1 MRETLIY
8 LTYIDPYK
16 TTNLLHAKINEQFE
30 IAKQQNK
37 INPALLNSIS
47 WSAGCI
53 SGAMND
59 MTEMQFL
66 IVFIKVLLSLCEIIH
81 GKGNKAICASNIMY
95 VVGQYPKFLNNH
107 WKFLKTVVKKLFEFM
122 HESFEGVQDFACETF
137 LKISIKCARN
147 FTILQQ
153 GENEEYIKDLVR
165 NVSETTKD
173 LKPHQQLMFYE
184 AIGNLINSE
193 QNHIEK
199 GYIY

>member
-8 LTYIDPYK
+8 LTYIDPFK

-47 WSAGCI
+47 WAAGCI
-53 SGAMND
+53 SGAMNEVA
-59 MTEMQFL
+59 EMQFL
-66 IVFIKVLLSLCEIIH
+66 IVFIKVLLNLCEIIR

-147 FTILQQ
+147 FVVMQQ
-153 GENEEYIKDLVR
+153 GENEEYIKELVR
-165 NVSETTKD
+165 TVSETTKD

-184 AIGNLINSE
+184 AIGNMIN
-193 QNHIEK
+193 
-199 GYIY
+199 IYKTINE